1 MYPELFHLGKFTV
14 YSYGYMILTGAVL
27 AWIYLYRKTRDFGL
41 KSDDV
46 SGFFLLAF
54 AAVFV
59 GGKLFFYLEDP
70 MRYIQNPA
78 EMLESPGAGF
88 VFYGSFLLAVPAFI
102 WWFRRHKLPVWTMF
116 DIIAGCGTLVHGFGR
131 IGCFMAGCCY
141 GKVCDPAWGIRF
153 THPDTHARPIGE
165 PLYPTQLL
173 EAALILGL
181 FGLMQ
186 VLHKRKRFEGQLFLL
201 YVLVYAAG
209 RFGLEYLRG
218 DESRGYLF
226 GGLLSHSQLI
236 SLLLIAAV
244 TAFWMY
250 RSRQVRTNLSA

>member
-1 MYPELFHLGKFTV
+1 MYPELFHLGNFTV
-14 YSYGYMILTGAVL
+14 YSYGFMILTGAVL
-27 AWIYLYRKTRDFGL
+27 AWLYLYRKGKPFGL

-46 SGFFLLAF
+46 SGLFLLAF
-54 AAVFV
+54 AAVFI
-59 GGKLFFYLEDP
+59 GGKLFYFLENPKRYLE
-70 MRYIQNPA
+70 NPS
-78 EMLESPGAGF
+78 EMLEPPGSGF

-102 WWFRRHKLPVWTMF
+102 WWFRRYRLPVWTMF

-153 THPDTHARPIGE
+153 THPETHARPMGL

-186 VLHKRKRFEGQLFLL
+186 FMQKRKSFEGQLFLL

-236 SLLLIAAV
+236 SLLLITAV
-244 TAFWMY
+244 LTFWIY
-250 RSRQVRTNLSA
+250 RKRQVQKAAGA

>member
-1 MYPELFHLGKFTV
+1 MYPELFHLGNFTV
-14 YSYGYMILTGAVL
+14 YSYGFMILTGAVL
-27 AWIYLYRKTRDFGL
+27 AWLYLYRKGKPFGL

-54 AAVFV
+54 AAVFI
-59 GGKLFFYLEDP
+59 GGKLFYFLENPKRYLE
-70 MRYIQNPA
+70 NPS
-78 EMLESPGAGF
+78 EMLEPPGSGF

-102 WWFRRHKLPVWTMF
+102 WWFRRYRLPVWTMF

-153 THPDTHARPIGE
+153 THPETHARPMGL

-186 VLHKRKRFEGQLFLL
+186 FMQKRKSFEGQLFLL

-236 SLLLIAAV
+236 SLLLITAV
-244 TAFWMY
+244 LTFWIY
-250 RSRQVRTNLSA
+250 RKRQVQKAAGA

>member
-1 MYPELFHLGKFTV
+1 MYPELFHLGNFTV
-14 YSYGYMILTGAVL
+14 YSYGFMILTGAVL
-27 AWIYLYRKTRDFGL
+27 AWLYLYRKGKPFGL

-54 AAVFV
+54 AAVFI
-59 GGKLFFYLEDP
+59 GGKLFYFLENPKRYLE
-70 MRYIQNPA
+70 NPS
-78 EMLESPGAGF
+78 EMLESPGSGF
-88 VFYGSFLLAVPAFI
+88 VFYGSFLLVVPAFI
-102 WWFRRHKLPVWTMF
+102 WWFRRYRLPVWTMF

-153 THPDTHARPIGE
+153 THPETHARPMGL

-186 VLHKRKRFEGQLFLL
+186 FMQKRKSFEGQLFLL

-236 SLLLIAAV
+236 SLLLITAV
-244 TAFWMY
+244 LTFWIY
-250 RSRQVRTNLSA
+250 RKRQVQKAAGA